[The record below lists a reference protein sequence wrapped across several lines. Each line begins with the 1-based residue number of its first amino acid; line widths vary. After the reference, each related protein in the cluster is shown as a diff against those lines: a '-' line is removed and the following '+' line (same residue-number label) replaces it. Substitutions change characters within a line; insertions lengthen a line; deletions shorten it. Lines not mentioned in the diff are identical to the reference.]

1 MKMPSQ
7 IVAWVVASAALSC
20 HSFVPTAPASSSA
33 SFLASSVT
41 ASDIDIQATKP
52 TGTSFLPEETV
63 ERAQKGSPIE
73 KIKLAKDG
81 TAAFVDVYDFARK
94 IREGEMTWEE
104 VEKADLDTVREGCI
118 ILTSITYLDES
129 RNISHP
135 LLLVL
140 SSIVCSVILILGHDM
155 PSTFHSLFSYK
166 NKKYTLHAHI
176 EYLGSFPHQAVNL
189 QSVRNLFREDFEYI
203 YHVLLYA
210 GRA

>member
-20 HSFVPTAPASSSA
+20 HAFVPTARPSSSSSA

-155 PSTFHSLFSYK
+155 PSTFHSLFSSAPQMGGYVTPRK
-166 NKKYTLHAHI
+166 AHTRSI
-176 EYLGSFPHQAVNL
+176 HDAP
-189 QSVRNLFREDFEYI
+189 QSAQRYCQC
-203 YHVLLYA
+203 
-210 GRA
+210 